1 MEHSSSTS
9 SSDISPT
16 VTTKKIFETN
26 RRTADGT
33 LITITKPQLN
43 GGLRTLIIK

>member
-1 MEHSSSTS
+1 MEHSSNPS
-9 SSDISPT
+9 SSDVSPT
-16 VTTKKIFETN
+16 VTIKGIVETN

-33 LITITKPQLN
+33 LITIKKPQLN